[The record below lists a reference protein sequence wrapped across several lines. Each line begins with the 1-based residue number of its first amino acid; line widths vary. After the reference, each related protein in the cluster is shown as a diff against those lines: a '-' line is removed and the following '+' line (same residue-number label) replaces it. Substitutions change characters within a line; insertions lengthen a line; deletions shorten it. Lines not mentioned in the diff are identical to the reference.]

1 VLITVRRLVNP
12 GNFGHRQE
20 ESNCPSQ
27 QLLKMNQA
35 YTNQRAVVGY
45 FREREWSQLNL
56 AAAALLLVL
65 THCSRHEQ
73 MAFVSTS

>member
-1 VLITVRRLVNP
+1 MLITVRRLVNP

-35 YTNQRAVVGY
+35 YTNQRAVVAY
-45 FREREWSQLNL
+45 FRALGESAKPWSGGPF
-56 AAAALLLVL
+56 AGPDALFA
-65 THCSRHEQ
+65 S
-73 MAFVSTS
+73 